1 MPQNGAPADA
11 LPIFTSASSM
21 RAWSREQRRQGRRVA
36 FVPTM
41 VRGGCNRCTAGRPCS
56 FPTLTHLYRYHM
68 LAPVRPPPLPP
79 MQGYLHAGHLSL
91 VKAAR
96 EMADVVVASI
106 YVNPTQFAAHEDFD
120 VYPRQPVR
128 GGGKGGKGEE
138 GTDINR
144 GRGGRGRTLKCSS
157 GSR

>member
-1 MPQNGAPADA
+1 MPEPS
-11 LPIFTSASSM
+11 LP
-21 RAWSREQRRQGRRVA
+21 
-36 FVPTM
+36 
-41 VRGGCNRCTAGRPCS
+41 
-56 FPTLTHLYRYHM
+56 FPH
-68 LAPVRPPPLPP
+68 

-128 GGGKGGKGEE
+128 GGGQGGKGEE